1 METVTIATEEHVIFK
16 KKLEYMIM
24 LLIKLMLHNIYR
36 MWKIVKDVSQR
47 SHKAELNNSHYGKL
61 KKRKEWF
68 NQAHILTIKMTKL
81 LNHKDSME

>member
-1 METVTIATEEHVIFK
+1 
-16 KKLEYMIM
+16 
-24 LLIKLMLHNIYR
+24 

-81 LNHKDSME
+81 LNHKDSTE